1 MSDDVA
7 NNDRSVRI
15 PTFHEGKWQ
24 VFSVKFKAM
33 AAIKGFAEALEP
45 GFKSKFLPAS
55 EDTLLDLGKEDEKA
69 QSKAKEKNALAVH
82 YLKMSFEN

>member
-1 MSDDVA
+1 MSDDGA

-15 PTFHEGKWQ
+15 ITFHEGKWQ

-45 GFKSKFLPAS
+45 EFNSKFPAS
-55 EDTLLDLGKEDEKA
+55 EDTSLDLVKEDEKA
-69 QSKAKEKNALAVH
+69 QSEAKEKNALAVH
-82 YLKMSFEN
+82 YLTMSF